1 MLIVVGHHGVGWVS
15 SSQQEEDEEEEERET
30 ERERE
35 GSKKQ
40 ALKWLSSWG
49 REEKLREFEGVGS
62 VTKRK
67 KKALLN

>member
-1 MLIVVGHHGVGWVS
+1 MRRRRR
-15 SSQQEEDEEEEERET
+15 ER